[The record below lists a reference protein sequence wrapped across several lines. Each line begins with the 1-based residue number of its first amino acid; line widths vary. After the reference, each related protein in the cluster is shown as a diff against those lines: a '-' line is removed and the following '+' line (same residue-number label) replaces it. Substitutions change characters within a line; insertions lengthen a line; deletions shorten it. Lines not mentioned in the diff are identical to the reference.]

1 MRPNDKQ
8 RTAKQR
14 HQTSKPYLHLLRKSP
29 EIMRRWMEREQL
41 RHG

>member
-1 MRPNDKQ
+1 MVPNDKK

-14 HQTSKPYLHLLRKSP
+14 HQTSKSYDHLLRKSP

-41 RHG
+41 KHG